1 MSLLIKRVAAYFCIM
16 PLPPAPALRLSPS
29 QHQELM
35 KITNHPSTPQAIV
48 LRCRVVLGA
57 AKGITNNELARQLS
71 TSLPTVLLWR
81 RRFQQQGWLAILEDQ
96 HRSGRPRSLTPEK
109 EAAIVEATR
118 NTKPHNATHWSV
130 RSMARSQG
138 VSSATIQRIWKAYHL
153 QPHRVEH
160 FKFSTDPEFVR
171 KVRDI
176 VGLYLNPPDRAVV
189 FSLDEKS
196 QIQALDRTQPILPLR
211 PGLPER
217 QTHDY
222 ERHGTTTLFAA
233 LNVLE
238 GTVIGEC
245 QSRHRHQEFLRFL
258 DRIDRSVDAEREI
271 HLVLDNYGTHKH
283 PAVKKWLSARPRY
296 HVHFI
301 PTSSSWLNQIERWFA
316 EITRKRIRRG
326 TFRSV
331 RELIKTIQDYIR
343 LYNKNP
349 RPFQWV
355 ASASRIIR
363 KVNKYKGIS
372 ETGD

>member
-35 KITNHPSTPQAIV
+35 KITSHPSAPQAIV

-57 AKGITNNELARQLS
+57 AKGIANNELARQLS

-176 VGLYLNPPDRAVV
+176 VGLYLNLPDRAVV

-196 QIQALDRTQPILPLR
+196 PWIAPNPFCRYARDCPSDRPMITNAMERPLCSR
-211 PGLPER
+211 PSTSYRER
-217 QTHDY
+217 
-222 ERHGTTTLFAA
+222 
-233 LNVLE
+233 
-238 GTVIGEC
+238 
-245 QSRHRHQEFLRFL
+245 
-258 DRIDRSVDAEREI
+258 
-271 HLVLDNYGTHKH
+271 
-283 PAVKKWLSARPRY
+283 
-296 HVHFI
+296 
-301 PTSSSWLNQIERWFA
+301 
-316 EITRKRIRRG
+316 
-326 TFRSV
+326 
-331 RELIKTIQDYIR
+331 
-343 LYNKNP
+343 
-349 RPFQWV
+349 
-355 ASASRIIR
+355 
-363 KVNKYKGIS
+363 
-372 ETGD
+372 

>member
-1 MSLLIKRVAAYFCIM
+1 MLCIINIFTNKQELRHTDCIM

-29 QHQELM
+29 QHLELM
-35 KITNHPSTPQAIV
+35 KITDHPSTPQAIV

-57 AKGITNNELARQLS
+57 AKGIANNELARQLS

-81 RRFQQQGWLAILEDQ
+81 RRFQQQGWLAILEDK

-109 EAAIVEATR
+109 EAAIVETTR
-118 NTKPHNATHWSV
+118 NTKPPNATHWSV

-176 VGLYLNPPDRAVV
+176 VGLYLNPPDQAVV

-222 ERHGTTTLFAA
+222 RTPWNDHSVRGPERLRGNCDRTLPTQAPSPRVPHF
-233 LNVLE
+233 
-238 GTVIGEC
+238 
-245 QSRHRHQEFLRFL
+245 SRAIRC
-258 DRIDRSVDAEREI
+258 IPDRSRAECA
-271 HLVLDNYGTHKH
+271 HH
-283 PAVKKWLSARPRY
+283 PGQLRNTQAPRGEKMVRCPSPLS
-296 HVHFI
+296 HSLH
-301 PTSSSWLNQIERWFA
+301 SH
-316 EITRKRIRRG
+316 
-326 TFRSV
+326 
-331 RELIKTIQDYIR
+331 
-343 LYNKNP
+343 
-349 RPFQWV
+349 
-355 ASASRIIR
+355 RIIL
-363 KVNKYKGIS
+363 VES
-372 ETGD
+372 D

>member
-1 MSLLIKRVAAYFCIM
+1 M
-16 PLPPAPALRLSPS
+16 PLPAAPNLPLSESERKQLLALSR
-29 QHQELM
+29 HR
-35 KITNHPSTPQAIV
+35 STPRGIV
-48 LRCRVVLGA
+48 LRLNIVLGA
-57 AKGITNNELARQLS
+57 AEGIANHALARKLS

-81 RRFQQQGWLAILEDQ
+81 RRFDSGGLAAVLEDRP
-96 HRSGRPRSLTPEK
+96 RSGRPKQISEQR
-109 EAAIVEATR
+109 EAALVEATIR
-118 NTKPHNATHWSV
+118 TTPSDATHWSV
-130 RSMARSQG
+130 RTMAASQKL
-138 VSSATIQRIWKAYHL
+138 SPATVQRIWKKHKL
-153 QPHRVEH
+153 QPHRVES
-160 FKFSTDPEFVR
+160 FKFSSDPEFAP

-176 VGLYLNPPDRAVV
+176 VGLYINPPEKAVV
-189 FSLDEKS
+189 LSVDEKS

-238 GTVIGEC
+238 GTVIGQC
-245 QSRHRHQEFLRFL
+245 QPRHRHQEFLRFL
-258 DRIDRSVDAEREI
+258 DRIDESVHPSLDI

-283 PAVKKWLSARPRY
+283 PEVKKWLVERPRY
-296 HVHFI
+296 HVHFT
-301 PTSSSWLNQIERWFA
+301 PTGSSWLNQIERWFA

-331 RELIKTIQDYIR
+331 RELVKAIQDYLR
-343 LYNKNP
+343 QYNKNP
-349 RPFQWV
+349 QPFQWV

-363 KVNKYKGIS
+363 KVNKYKEIS